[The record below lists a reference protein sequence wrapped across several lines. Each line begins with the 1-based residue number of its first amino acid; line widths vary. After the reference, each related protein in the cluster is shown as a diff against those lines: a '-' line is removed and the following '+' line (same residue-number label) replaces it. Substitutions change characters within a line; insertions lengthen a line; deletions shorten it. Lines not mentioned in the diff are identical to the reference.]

1 MIHLLG
7 PLKPSNVAS
16 LPTSLQGLRET
27 PACLFQMPPQTV
39 AVTSLGLGRRRTGA
53 PLDNRPWLLT
63 QTDAATT
70 NLSRRYHFTHPWTAV
85 FASSHVM
92 FSWTHTQTSLN
103 LSNFPLATAQ
113 VPPGVRSG
121 WKASFL
127 LFHSGLVVRS
137 SQHTCCC
144 CSPTLS
150 HHPLHPLHPRG
161 SMFSPIL
168 LVARSASALARSPT
182 FVFLASS
189 LRLVISVFS
198 QPSSL
203 SHLGLGGGWVGGW
216 VWGGGSAA

>member
-1 MIHLLG
+1 
-7 PLKPSNVAS
+7 
-16 LPTSLQGLRET
+16 
-27 PACLFQMPPQTV
+27 
-39 AVTSLGLGRRRTGA
+39 
-53 PLDNRPWLLT
+53 
-63 QTDAATT
+63 
-70 NLSRRYHFTHPWTAV
+70 
-85 FASSHVM
+85 M

-113 VPPGVRSG
+113 VPPGVKSG

-144 CSPTLS
+144 CSPTLT
-150 HHPLHPLHPRG
+150 PHPRG

-189 LRLVISVFS
+189 LRLVISGFS

-203 SHLGLGGGWVGGW
+203 SHLGLGSGWVAGC
-216 VWGGGSAA
+216 GGGLSCLNNTNRSLRNEERGGRGRRRRSRQAGVRKKKDTKRPKIGGLSEQIKKKSDS